1 MASKT
6 ASFSKS
12 IQSYLAYT
20 RMPWGQLFYAT
31 AWHQIDRFLE
41 ASGQSILDIGSGFG
55 ITSSEYARRGNRVTG
70 IDPTPEMIEFAKQ
83 SASDNHLSIDYR
95 VSTFQEELALPGRY
109 DWIFC
114 HNVLEYVEEPGD
126 LLKRIGSKQNGRGYL
141 SLIAHNPVGK
151 VMKKAVIVKDPEE
164 ALHSLES
171 DQEYSSVIQT
181 DITTY
186 PYEQLQ
192 QWLQEAGYEVLDRCG
207 IHNIYGY
214 IADNEIKR
222 QEEWHRRAMKLE
234 FELGHLSPYRD
245 IAVFTHLIA
254 RKKITAY
261 PTNSKG

>member
-6 ASFSKS
+6 SSFSRS
-12 IQSYLAYT
+12 IQSYLTYT
-20 RMPWGQLFYAT
+20 KMPWGQLFYAT

-41 ASGQSILDIGSGFG
+41 EAGQSILDIGCGFG
-55 ITSSEYARRGNRVTG
+55 ITGSEYARRRNQVTG

-83 SASDNHLSIDYR
+83 SAADHRMTIDYR
-95 VSTFQEELALPGRY
+95 VSTLQEELALPGRY

-126 LLKRIGSKQNGRGYL
+126 LLKRIGSKQNENGFL

-151 VMKKAVIVKDPEE
+151 VMKKAVILKDPEE
-164 ALHSLES
+164 ALHGLES
-171 DQEYSSVIQT
+171 DREYSSVIQT

-186 PYEQLQ
+186 PHKRLQ

-214 IADNEIKR
+214 IADNEIKHK
-222 QEEWHRRAMKLE
+222 EEWHRQAVKLE
-234 FELGHLSPYRD
+234 LELGRLSPYRD

-254 RKKITAY
+254 RKK
-261 PTNSKG
+261 S